1 MLQSGG
7 AELEGNPD
15 LGRLVLKPGEF
26 RAIVEKVG
34 AITGMNLQEGKE
46 DLVKARL
53 LKRLR
58 LLGLDSFSAY
68 LAHLE
73 RDRSGAELSNLV
85 DVLTTNKT
93 SFFREQEHFD
103 FMKKK
108 VLPGLAGHGAR
119 IWSSACSSGEEPYS
133 IGMQLREEI
142 PDLARWDVK
151 ILATDISTK
160 VLAKAA
166 EGFYAMDSLDGVSPQ
181 RLQAHFT
188 GGVSAGRNGYR
199 VKAELA
205 ALVKLARLNLMEDW
219 PMQGPFDVIFCRNV
233 MIYFNKE
240 TQERLVN
247 RFCRLIKPGG
257 HLLVGHSESLS
268 GLKHPYRYVQPA
280 VYEKPLG
287 GAP

>member
-1 MLQSGG
+1 MLRGGG
-7 AELEGNPD
+7 AELDRNTD

-26 RAIVEKVG
+26 RAIVERVG

-58 LLGLDSFSAY
+58 LLGLDSFGAY
-68 LAHLE
+68 LSVLE
-73 RDRSGAELSNLV
+73 RDQSGAELSNLV
-85 DVLTTNKT
+85 DVLTTNQT
-93 SFFREQEHFD
+93 SFFREREHFD
-103 FMKKK
+103 FLKKHF
-108 VLPGLAGHGAR
+108 LPVFGGR
-119 IWSSACSSGEEPYS
+119 SIRVWSSACSSGEEPYS
-133 IGMQLREEI
+133 IGMLLREEV
-142 PDLARWDVK
+142 PDLARWDAK

-166 EGFYAMDSLDGVSPQ
+166 EGFYPMDALNGISPSQ
-181 RLQAHFT
+181 LQAHFT
-188 GGVSAGRNGYR
+188 GAEVQGRQGYR
-199 VKAELA
+199 VKPELA

-247 RFCRLIKPGG
+247 RFWRLIRPGG
-257 HLLVGHSESLS
+257 YLLVGHSESLS

-280 VYEKPLG
+280 VYEKPSG